1 MIHINIWGGF
11 KFNYFFFM
19 IFKRCFLNLSSR
31 FINQEGWCCVC
42 SIDKITIESMIWWCF
57 FFSSIFTSLFKKKK
71 TKSSD
76 FYKSSLPQFI
86 SLYNKSLRVHKILY
100 YDVVVSVKWY
110 ASKLPLRSLHR
121 LLVPFL
127 LKNYLIELLLNVCVN
142 ITRWTRIFGHQWC
155 RVKWLFMRY
164 FYPLVALFVR
174 INH

>member
-1 MIHINIWGGF
+1 MFPQFELTFHQSRRMMLCV
-11 KFNYFFFM
+11 FNWQNNNWIDDLMMLFLFF
-19 IFKRCFLNLSSR
+19 NLH
-31 FINQEGWCCVC
+31 FPFQ
-42 SIDKITIESMIWWCF
+42 
-57 FFSSIFTSLFKKKK
+57 KKKK